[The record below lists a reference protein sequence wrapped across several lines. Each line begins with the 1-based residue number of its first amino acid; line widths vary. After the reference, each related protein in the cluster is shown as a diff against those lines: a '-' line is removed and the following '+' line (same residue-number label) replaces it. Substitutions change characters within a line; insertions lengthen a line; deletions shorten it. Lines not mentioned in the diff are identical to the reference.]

1 MTEFYTG
8 LASAL
13 RVQRRGLRQT
23 VMSAMTMAVAA
34 VPAGS
39 TYAQGYPNRA
49 LKMIVPM
56 ATGGPA
62 DTGARLFASALG
74 ESLGQNI
81 VVENRSGASG
91 VVGTEAVINAPAD
104 GYTLLFGSSSVFAVN
119 PAVLKGLRF
128 DVRKDI
134 KLIGLIMQTDL
145 VVAARPGIEARGLA
159 DVVRMAKAQPGK
171 LSFASSGAGGITHLL
186 AELVGLET
194 GINLLS
200 IHFRGAGPAVI
211 GILAGDAD
219 LTASGLVGLS
229 SHIKSGKAI
238 GIGVSSDK
246 RSRLLPELPTFAEQG
261 YPGIVAQNW
270 YGMAVSS
277 RTPADIVLK
286 LDTATSQITSSSGF
300 QAALEK
306 IGMEPLVMNATQS
319 AAFIERE
326 LDKWAR
332 VATSAKIQLDQ

>member
-1 MTEFYTG
+1 MTWFDWDVPRPR
-8 LASAL
+8 S
-13 RVQRRGLRQT
+13 RDVRQT
-23 VMSAMTMAVAA
+23 LMSVLTLAMAS
-34 VPAGS
+34 VPACNA
-39 TYAQGYPNRA
+39 YAQGYPSRA

-62 DTGARLFASALG
+62 DTGARLFAAALG
-74 ESLGQNI
+74 DNLGQNI

-119 PAVLKGLRF
+119 PAVLKSLRF

-134 KLIGLIMQTDL
+134 KLIGLIMQTDI
-145 VVAARPGIEARGLA
+145 VVAARPGIEARGIG
-159 DVVRMAKAQPGK
+159 DVVRMAKAHPGT
-171 LSFASSGAGGITHLL
+171 LSFATSGAGGITHVL
-186 AELVGLET
+186 AELIGLET

-219 LTASGLVGLS
+219 LTASGIVGLN

-238 GIGVSSDK
+238 GIGVSSDT

-277 RTPADIVLK
+277 RTPADNVLK
-286 LDTATSQITSSSGF
+286 LDAATSQITSSSGF

-306 IGMEPLVMNATQS
+306 IGMEPLVLNAS
-319 AAFIERE
+319 ASASFIERE

-332 VATSAKIQLDQ
+332 VADTAKIKLDQ